1 VRALA
6 HGTGFRPFARDSLG
20 YVCHPADAATRSA
33 DNALCPS
40 VSTETQQ
47 GSHSKEYVMRN
58 LFTRKHTAVAV
69 ACALALGV
77 FSASAN
83 AQMPDLRNNDKNAL
97 LVDERGAAVMNS
109 FGECWHTGFGP
120 APSWTAGCGGV
131 APVAAAQVVAPAPAP
146 VVMAAVAPLP
156 VYERVAFDAN
166 VLFDSDKYALRPAGR
181 DTLDEFVGKVRGLDS
196 QSIMAVGYA
205 DRMGTD
211 ASNQTLSQQRV
222 DAVKDYLVGKG
233 IASNRV
239 QTSAK
244 GETQPTTSAGD
255 CKDANNPTNVAC
267 MQPDRHVFIEISGN
281 RIVN

>member
-1 VRALA
+1 
-6 HGTGFRPFARDSLG
+6 
-20 YVCHPADAATRSA
+20 
-33 DNALCPS
+33 
-40 VSTETQQ
+40 
-47 GSHSKEYVMRN
+47 MRN
-58 LFTRKHTAVAV
+58 SFTRKHTAVAV

-77 FSASAN
+77 LSASAI
-83 AQMPDLRNNDKNAL
+83 AQIPDISNIDQKAL
-97 LVDERGAAVMNS
+97 LVDSRGAAVTNS
-109 FGECWHTGFGP
+109 FGECWHLSYGP

-131 APVAAAQVVAPAPAP
+131 APVAAVQVVAPAPAPAP

-181 DTLDEFVGKVRGLDS
+181 DTLDEFVGKLRGLDS
-196 QSIMAVGYA
+196 QSIMAIGYA

-211 ASNQTLSQQRV
+211 ASNQVLSQNRV

-255 CKDANNPTNVAC
+255 CKDANNPKNVAC

-281 RIVN
+281 RTVN